1 VVESR
6 LGACAQ
12 RKTALSASIAKN
24 KPPKD
29 QPNSRVVARSFM
41 DQQRRG
47 IVSPK
52 GNGLRSIAFL
62 PVTTLGGAPFRRN
75 RGCVLL
81 TLTQPLILRAIS
93 LPDVPFTLSLDN
105 WLGGNP
111 INQRR
116 VITLLG
122 AHDLGINVGRLDFKA
137 DIPKISW
144 QPRLTV

>member
-1 VVESR
+1 
-6 LGACAQ
+6 
-12 RKTALSASIAKN
+12 
-24 KPPKD
+24 
-29 QPNSRVVARSFM
+29 M

-75 RGCVLL
+75 RGCVRL

-93 LPDVPFTLSLDN
+93 LPDVPFTLR
-105 WLGGNP
+105 

-122 AHDLGINVGRLDFKA
+122 AHDLGINVGRVDFKA

>member
-1 VVESR
+1 
-6 LGACAQ
+6 
-12 RKTALSASIAKN
+12 
-24 KPPKD
+24 
-29 QPNSRVVARSFM
+29 M
-41 DQQRRG
+41 DQQRRDKIKG
-47 IVSPK
+47 LFFVSPK

-62 PVTTLGGAPFRRN
+62 PVTNVGRSAFSGAIE
-75 RGCVLL
+75 GCVLL

>member
-1 VVESR
+1 
-6 LGACAQ
+6 
-12 RKTALSASIAKN
+12 
-24 KPPKD
+24 
-29 QPNSRVVARSFM
+29 M

-122 AHDLGINVGRLDFKA
+122 AHDLGINVGRVDFKA
-137 DIPKISW
+137 GIPKISW
-144 QPRLTV
+144 QPLLTNKLPYLVQSHTPLAGRWDPGSRAPLRFPAAPPT

>member
-1 VVESR
+1 
-6 LGACAQ
+6 
-12 RKTALSASIAKN
+12 
-24 KPPKD
+24 
-29 QPNSRVVARSFM
+29 M
-41 DQQRRG
+41 
-47 IVSPK
+47 
-52 GNGLRSIAFL
+52 AFL

-122 AHDLGINVGRLDFKA
+122 AHDLGINVGRVDFKA

-144 QPRLTV
+144 QPRLTKPEPHGRRARFFTRQQARVLADRSREGNLSRIPCIPANWS